1 MKNKNQLKDKKPQT
15 WVFTQLVGLSLL
27 TIVMSILFLIVT
39 TAIFSQFDI
48 FNLNAL
54 VNNGFFYVIIFIA
67 FVISTVISIFILRE
81 FSKPLSNLSDAAMQV
96 AQGNF
101 EIKLERPKKRNGK
114 SPKKSEIDMVYDS
127 FNKMVNELKQNE
139 MFKTDFISNVS
150 HEMKTP
156 LATIQGYA
164 TLLQNEKL
172 TKKEKQEYLST
183 IITATKQLTTL
194 TTNILKLSKLEN
206 QSIFIE
212 PKEYNLAE
220 QIRRVI
226 LSLEG
231 LWNSKEIDFN
241 IDVDEISAK
250 LDESLVEQV
259 WKNLIENAI
268 KFSPQKGKIDIL
280 LKQDESHIIAT
291 IKDNGIGMSES
302 TKKHLFDKFYQG
314 DNSHSKEGNGLGLAL
329 VKKII
334 DIHNAEIIVE
344 SEVGI
349 GSTFIIKFKK

>member
-1 MKNKNQLKDKKPQT
+1 M
-15 WVFTQLVGLSLL
+15 
-27 TIVMSILFLIVT
+27 
-39 TAIFSQFDI
+39 
-48 FNLNAL
+48 
-54 VNNGFFYVIIFIA
+54 
-67 FVISTVISIFILRE
+67 
-81 FSKPLSNLSDAAMQV
+81 
-96 AQGNF
+96 
-101 EIKLERPKKRNGK
+101 
-114 SPKKSEIDMVYDS
+114 
-127 FNKMVNELKQNE
+127 
-139 MFKTDFISNVS
+139 
-150 HEMKTP
+150 
-156 LATIQGYA
+156 
-164 TLLQNEKL
+164 
-172 TKKEKQEYLST
+172 
-183 IITATKQLTTL
+183 
-194 TTNILKLSKLEN
+194 
-206 QSIFIE
+206 
-212 PKEYNLAE
+212 
-220 QIRRVI
+220 
-226 LSLEG
+226 SLEG

-334 DIHNAEIIVE
+334 DIHNAEITVE